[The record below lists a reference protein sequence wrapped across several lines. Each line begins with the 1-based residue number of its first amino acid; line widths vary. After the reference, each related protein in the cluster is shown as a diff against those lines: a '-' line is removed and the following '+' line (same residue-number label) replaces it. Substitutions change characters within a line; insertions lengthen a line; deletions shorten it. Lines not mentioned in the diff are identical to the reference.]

1 MSDQVIFNRKPSI
14 AIGYLPDGT
23 MEVFAIGDASET
35 LDAFKAERAKLAES
49 KYQLVAW
56 FRKMKS
62 DKFNTLHEPPVV
74 DVNIDISEFDGKEVD
89 PERVEQLKAEAAE
102 AAEKAAAAIVTG
114 DLQQNEGDPEPP
126 SDPEQADESQDLI
139 NDEPNPEPE
148 SKPKGKGKGK
158 K

>member
-49 KYQLVAW
+49 KYQFVAW
-56 FRKMKS
+56 FRKMKP

-102 AAEKAAAAIVTG
+102 KAAAETAAAAVIQGEGET
-114 DLQQNEGDPEPP
+114 NEESDEPEP
-126 SDPEQADESQDLI
+126 SDESQDLI
-139 NDEPNPEPE
+139 ADDPKPEPE
-148 SKPKGKGKGK
+148 TKSKGKGKGK